1 MERKKKLRIIQIN
14 FLVIGI
20 IVIFFTYFNKQNNT
34 DEEIFSK
41 EKEIQ
46 SQLTDQLQNKDMF
59 YNIEYSGIDLSGNRY
74 ILKSEEAYINKS
86 NQELVNMNY
95 VKAVF
100 YFKDDTIL
108 NVSSDLGVYNNR
120 TLDMDFNKN
129 VKALYEGSELFAQKA
144 TYLNSKSFL
153 TISEKVKVIDER
165 GTVFA
170 DKLIFDINKQTLNI
184 SSFNDN
190 KIDANINLK

>member
-74 ILKSEEAYINKS
+74 ILKSEEAYIDKS

-108 NVSSDLGVYNNR
+108 NVSSDLGVYNNK

>member
-108 NVSSDLGVYNNR
+108 NVSSDLGV
-120 TLDMDFNKN
+120 
-129 VKALYEGSELFAQKA
+129 
-144 TYLNSKSFL
+144 
-153 TISEKVKVIDER
+153 
-165 GTVFA
+165 
-170 DKLIFDINKQTLNI
+170 
-184 SSFNDN
+184 
-190 KIDANINLK
+190 

>member
-108 NVSSDLGVYNNR
+108 NVSSDLGVYNNK